1 MRSLSWQVK
10 AIRSPIWEPLSIFC
24 VMVMEILLA
33 SLLYQALF
41 RSVSVSWAG
50 IFTTL
55 GLIAAIT
62 FGLFHAI
69 QTIQWKMAI
78 RQALFLTWLLTAM
91 LASQKILLFPES
103 DYGLVD
109 MLLGP
114 VEFITLK
121 GANGDSFFHILAI
134 GLVIWRS
141 LSISRTSIS
150 LRDIQVS
157 FQLGLIILLIYGM
170 ALAPS
175 HPYEASIGL
184 YVYLFFALIG
194 MSAARIASLGSERGG
209 RIPRFGA
216 GWFLSILFSAIGFV
230 GLAIFIGWSASSRL
244 VDWIVQGFIIIFAI
258 ISAGLVTLLVPLIS
272 ILSRA
277 IASIADILNRLA
289 GQVGEIRLPKFMEDF
304 MIQLGHVLERAAP
317 LLVAGRGF
325 ILVFIVLVVIAAIL
339 LGLRFRVLRHTAEE
353 EEDDD
358 QIAEPGVSLSLWQK
372 LAQRLS
378 SNFNA
383 LRMRNPGQVLA
394 AARIRQIYRMLILY
408 AKKHGLERQA
418 SATPLEFLPQLALL
432 FPEQTVEIEQITL
445 AYLRVRYGEYPE
457 TMQEVEKIQHAWEAI
472 RRRHSPAKTRR

>member
-1 MRSLSWQVK
+1 MRSSSWQVK
-10 AIRSPIWEPLSIFC
+10 AIRSPIWEPLSIFS

-41 RSVSVSWAG
+41 RSVSVAWAG

-62 FGLFHAI
+62 FGLVHTI
-69 QTIQWKMAI
+69 QTKQWKMTI

-91 LASQKILLFPES
+91 LASQKILLFPKS

-114 VEFITLK
+114 IEFITLK
-121 GANGDSFFHILAI
+121 GANGDSFFHILTI

-175 HPYEASIGL
+175 HPFEASIGL

-194 MSAARIASLGSERGG
+194 MSAARIASLGGERGG

-216 GWFLSILFSAIGFV
+216 GWFLSILFSAMGFV

-244 VDWIVQGFIIIFAI
+244 VDWIIQGFIIIFAI
-258 ISAGLVTLLVPLIS
+258 ISAGLVTLLAPLIS
-272 ILSRA
+272 MLSRA
-277 IASIADILNRLA
+277 IASIADILNQLA
-289 GQVGEIRLPKFMEDF
+289 GRVGEIRLPKFMEDF

-317 LLVAGRGF
+317 LLVAGRGL

-339 LGLRFRVLRHTAEE
+339 LGLRFGILRHTTEE
-353 EEDDD
+353 ENDGET
-358 QIAEPGVSLSLWQK
+358 AESGSSSSLWQK

-378 SNFNA
+378 SNLNA
-383 LRMRNPGQVLA
+383 LRMRSPGQVLA
-394 AARIRQIYRMLILY
+394 AARIRQIYRLLILY
-408 AKKHGLERQA
+408 AKKRGLERQT

-432 FPEQTVEIEQITL
+432 FPELTIEIEQITL

-457 TMQEVEKIQHAWEAI
+457 TMQEVEKIQRAWEAI
-472 RRRHSPAKTRR
+472 KRGNSPVKVRR